1 MEKLI
6 TPKITL
12 VGAGPGDEELITL
25 KGVKALENA
34 DVVLYDDLAN
44 RALLDYCPVGCLKI
58 YVGKR
63 VGRHSFRQEEINTLI
78 VRLAR
83 RHGHVVRLKG
93 GDPFVFG
100 RGHEEAEHA
109 RQHGIAC
116 VVVPGV
122 SSCLAVPALQGI
134 PVTRR
139 GVSESFWVIT
149 GTTRSGDLS
158 DDLQLAALS
167 DATVVVLMGM
177 KKLGEICDLYT
188 RLGRGYLPM
197 AVIQNGTRANEICV
211 VGQAWEMPHL
221 LEDFSRRS
229 QETGISSSRLDGPAI
244 LVIGEVVALHPAY
257 VLDYLQSLPMVA

>member
-1 MEKLI
+1 MIPKL
-6 TPKITL
+6 TL
-12 VGAGPGDEELITL
+12 VGAGPGDGELITL
-25 KGVKALENA
+25 KGIRALEHA

-44 RALLDYCPVGCLKI
+44 RALLDYCPEHTLKM

-63 VGRHSFRQEEINTLI
+63 AGRSSFAQEDINRLV

-83 RHGHVVRLKG
+83 KRGHVVRLKG

-100 RGHEEAEHA
+100 RGHEEVEYAQRH
-109 RQHGIAC
+109 HVAC

-122 SSCLAVPALQGI
+122 SSCVAVPSSQGI

-149 GTTRSGDLS
+149 GTTRHGDLS
-158 DDLQLAALS
+158 DDLHLAAQS
-167 DATVVVLMGM
+167 KATVVVLMGM
-177 KKLGEICDLYT
+177 KKLAEICALYVG
-188 RLGRGYLPM
+188 LGRGHMPV
-197 AVIQNGTRANEICV
+197 AVIQNGTRTNELCV
-211 VGQAWEMPHL
+211 VGQAWEMPRL
-221 LEDFSRRS
+221 IAEYQSGDKGVGAPDS
-229 QETGISSSRLDGPAI
+229 QTDGPAI